1 MSTFLVEQAERHHRM
16 IADLKQQCCA
26 LIEDVCHK
34 AEILENIAAEPWE
47 SPSENPPP
55 KDGAWILAVFKHKF
69 HPDGLPVVVK
79 WGKWE
84 LKYEVLPDGT
94 EIPTDEII
102 EGWTLA
108 GGFPGDMV
116 TGEPVA
122 WAWINMP
129 NRRLETT

>member
-1 MSTFLVEQAERHHRM
+1 MSTSLMKQAENDRRI
-16 IADLKQQCCA
+16 IADLELQCYA
-26 LIEDVCHK
+26 LIEELWHK
-34 AEILENIAAEPWE
+34 ENVLKNVAAEPWQ
-47 SPSENPPP
+47 SPSKNPPP
-55 KDGAWILAVFKHKF
+55 KDGTWILAVFGHEL

-108 GGFPGDMV
+108 DGFPGDMV

-129 NRRLETT
+129 SQEK